1 MPVAVY
7 ESSPIKRSRRT
18 KSDVFSLRQAIYNVV
33 SEDRPMTVRQVF
45 YRLVSAGLIDKTEAA
60 YKMVVRLL
68 GVMRREGQLPFSWIA
83 DSTRWQRVPQTYS
96 SLDDA
101 LEDMQT
107 YYRRNLWDNQN
118 AYVEIWLE
126 KEALAGVIYQASAKW
141 HVPLMVTRG
150 YPSLSYLATAAET
163 MQAQDRPCYLYYFGD
178 LDPSGVDI
186 PRKIE
191 YDLREFAPDADIH
204 FRRVAVTREQVE
216 EMGLQTRP
224 TKTTDT
230 RSKNFKGESV
240 EVDAIPPAKLREM
253 VTELIQAHIDSD
265 QLERLQNVEAAE
277 RATLASIVSRLQ
289 EGHDDD

>member
-126 KEALAGVIYQASAKW
+126 KEMLAGVIYQASAKW

-186 PRKIE
+186 P
-191 YDLREFAPDADIH
+191 ADRI
-204 FRRVAVTREQVE
+204 
-216 EMGLQTRP
+216 RP
-224 TKTTDT
+224 TRVCPRCRHSFSPGCRHSRASRGNGPTD
-230 RSKNFKGESV
+230 E
-240 EVDAIPPAKLREM
+240 
-253 VTELIQAHIDSD
+253 AHQDYGHP
-265 QLERLQNVEAAE
+265 
-277 RATLASIVSRLQ
+277 LQ
-289 EGHDDD
+289 ELQGRIRGGGRHPAGQTPRDGDGVDPGPYRQRST